1 MTTSSEQTERD
12 REAAHEGLLHDLGRS
27 VRARR
32 EALSMTRK
40 LLAERAGVSERFL
53 AELESGRGNVSVTR
67 LHDIALALGT
77 TASGLLSADAVSDA
91 GLNRPRVLSLLGL
104 RGAGKTAIGMRVAE
118 RLGVAFIELDAL
130 VEREAGMSLAGL
142 FELHGAAYYRRIE
155 RQALV
160 AFLSAR
166 TSAVLATGGGI
177 VTDEETFAILRRE
190 TRTVWLKARPEDHL
204 ARVRAQGDL
213 RPMANH
219 RDALSDVRRIL
230 AAREPLYARADVTVD
245 TSALGLRR
253 SVHAVL
259 KAAQG
264 TAVTR
269 SVNGSFRRA
278 T

>member
-1 MTTSSEQTERD
+1 MTTSSEQAERD

>member
-1 MTTSSEQTERD
+1 MTTRDSRSERD
-12 REAAHEGLLHDLGRS
+12 RDPEHEGLLRDLGRS

-40 LLAERAGVSERFL
+40 SLAERASVSERFL
-53 AELESGRGNVSVTR
+53 AELEGGRGNVSVTR
-67 LHDIALALGT
+67 LQDIALALGT
-77 TASGLLSADAVSDA
+77 TAAGLLSADAVSDA
-91 GLNRPRVLSLLGL
+91 GIDGPRVIALLGL
-104 RGAGKTAIGMRVAE
+104 RGAGKTAIGMRAAE

-130 VEREAGMSLAGL
+130 IERESGMSLAGL

-160 AFLSAR
+160 DFLSER
-166 TSAVLATGGGI
+166 KGAVLATGGGI

-219 RDALSDVRRIL
+219 GDALSDLRRIL

-245 TSALGLRR
+245 TSALGLSK
-253 SVHAVL
+253 SVRAVV
-259 KAAQG
+259 KAAQ
-264 TAVTR
+264 
-269 SVNGSFRRA
+269 RA
-278 T
+278 GAG

>member
-1 MTTSSEQTERD
+1 
-12 REAAHEGLLHDLGRS
+12 
-27 VRARR
+27 
-32 EALSMTRK
+32 
-40 LLAERAGVSERFL
+40 
-53 AELESGRGNVSVTR
+53 
-67 LHDIALALGT
+67 
-77 TASGLLSADAVSDA
+77 
-91 GLNRPRVLSLLGL
+91 
-104 RGAGKTAIGMRVAE
+104 
-118 RLGVAFIELDAL
+118 
-130 VEREAGMSLAGL
+130 MSLAGL

-253 SVHAVL
+253 SVQAVL